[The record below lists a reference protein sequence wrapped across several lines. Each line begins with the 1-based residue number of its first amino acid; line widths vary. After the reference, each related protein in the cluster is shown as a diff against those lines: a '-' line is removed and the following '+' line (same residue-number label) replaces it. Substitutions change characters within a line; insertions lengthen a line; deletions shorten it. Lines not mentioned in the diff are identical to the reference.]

1 MITRVIIGI
10 LMANF
15 VLTMADSADRLVEFK
30 KYKTINSSKVCGD
43 KLCSE
48 AYEKSAK
55 KGESSKNVK
64 VCGYEIGS
72 DVSENLEHINK
83 SSPLGQIK
91 LGVVLDLVQCKENQ
105 KLVIKKTNQS
115 PACVNLESIRKLRE
129 KGWTISEQMQKRLL

>member
-15 VLTMADSADRLVEFK
+15 VLTMTDSADRLVEFK

-55 KGESSKNVK
+55 KGEASKNAK
-64 VCGYEIGS
+64 VCGYEI
-72 DVSENLEHINK
+72 
-83 SSPLGQIK
+83 
-91 LGVVLDLVQCKENQ
+91 
-105 KLVIKKTNQS
+105 
-115 PACVNLESIRKLRE
+115 
-129 KGWTISEQMQKRLL
+129 